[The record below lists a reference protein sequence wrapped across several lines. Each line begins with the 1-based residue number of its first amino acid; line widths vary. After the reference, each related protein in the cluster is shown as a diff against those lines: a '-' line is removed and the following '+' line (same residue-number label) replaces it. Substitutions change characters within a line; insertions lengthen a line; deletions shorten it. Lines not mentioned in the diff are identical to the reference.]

1 MILAI
6 VYFSCN
12 SYLGIYNHLF
22 WDFCA
27 IITYKYGIY
36 ELPHKLPN
44 DLGLKEIRK
53 YQESV

>member
-53 YQESV
+53 YQDSV